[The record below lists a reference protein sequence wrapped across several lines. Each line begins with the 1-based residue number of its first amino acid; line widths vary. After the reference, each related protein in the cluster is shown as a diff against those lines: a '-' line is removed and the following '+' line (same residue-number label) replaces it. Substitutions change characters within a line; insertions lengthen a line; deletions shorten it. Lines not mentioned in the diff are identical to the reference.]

1 MVYNQ
6 KLVASIK
13 CNGKILREFKDTV
26 LIPFNSE
33 YSIVLKNLNT
43 IKAIVKVTIDG
54 EEILPGGLVI
64 YPNEQIDLERSIKN
78 NNLEKGNK
86 FKFIQMTDSIE
97 NHRGIK
103 VDDGLIRVSYQ
114 FEMIYQPYTL
124 TNWNSYTNNTPI
136 YGPGIR
142 SYGAGGGG
150 YDTDQYQITAS
161 SATSGM
167 LRGVSLNNISVATQ
181 DCCFADSN
189 SSDIKSINDAGIT
202 VPGSESNQKFS
213 TTVGFP
219 LENETHVI
227 VLKLL
232 GETEDNKP
240 VTKAIDTKFKPE
252 CQTCGRKNKATSKFC
267 SECGTSLSVF

>member
-43 IKAIVKVTIDG
+43 VKAIVKVTIDG

-97 NHRGIK
+97 NHRGTK

-114 FEMIYQPYTL
+114 FEKIYQPYF
-124 TNWNSYTNNTPI
+124 YTNNTPI

-142 SYGAGGGG
+142 SYGAGAGG
-150 YDTDQYQITAS
+150 YDNDQYKITAS

-167 LRGVSLNNISVATQ
+167 LRGISLNNISVATQ
-181 DCCFADSN
+181 DCAFAAASV
-189 SSDIKSINDAGIT
+189 NDAGIT

-219 LENETHVI
+219 LEDETHVI

-240 VTKAIDTKFKPE
+240 VTTAIDTKFKPE